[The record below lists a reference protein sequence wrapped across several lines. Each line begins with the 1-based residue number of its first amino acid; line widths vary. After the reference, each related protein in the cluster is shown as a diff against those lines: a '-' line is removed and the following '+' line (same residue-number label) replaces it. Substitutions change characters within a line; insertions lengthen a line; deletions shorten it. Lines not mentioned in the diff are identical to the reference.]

1 MGGPAAVPSI
11 AAPGWLAGTQAALS
25 GATGTARGALERL
38 HALANAVN
46 PLAGR
51 RNCSSII
58 DAVIARF
65 TGSDPNATATAY
77 NKDGKWRKIQERHD
91 MTFTGGSFQDAF
103 AAVAAG
109 GPGTAAVV
117 GVRYPLDP
125 ADPDARAAAH
135 VVALV
140 NDGGTVAV
148 IEAQQVSAAHPRGP
162 ITDPAQA
169 ARRYGAAVGS
179 DVGFGIVGA
188 GAPPPGTQL
197 AWPPKRTS
205 P

>member
-25 GATGTARGALERL
+25 GATGMALGALERL

-65 TGSDPNATATAY
+65 TGSNPNATATAY
-77 NKDGKWRKIQERHD
+77 NRDGKWRKIQERHD
-91 MTFTGGSFQDAF
+91 TTFAGGSFQDAF

-117 GVRYPLDP
+117 GVRYPPDP
-125 ADPDARAAAH
+125 ANPNARATAH
-135 VVALV
+135 VVAVV
-140 NDGGTVAV
+140 NDSGTVAV

-162 ITDPAQA
+162 ITDAAEA
-169 ARRYGAAVGS
+169 ARRYGTSS

-188 GAPPPGTQL
+188 GAPPPGTRL
-197 AWPPKRTS
+197 AWPPKRSS